1 MKHMKKTSLSAQATK
16 KEFIN
21 SIHHWLMNTLE
32 TNGKSEYKDNFYIQ
46 DSSIMCEL
54 PTCYFDKFEIPEGM
68 KIEMK
73 FTVKKS

>member
-1 MKHMKKTSLSAQATK
+1 MSKTLLTAQQTK
-16 KEFIN
+16 KEFIS
-21 SIHHWLMNTLE
+21 SIHKWMMNTLE
-32 TNGKSEYKDNFYIQ
+32 SNGKSEYKGNFYIQ

-54 PTCYFDKFEIPEGM
+54 PTCYFDRFDIPEGM

>member
-1 MKHMKKTSLSAQATK
+1 MSKISLNAQQTK
-16 KEFIN
+16 KEFIG
-21 SIHHWLMNTLE
+21 SIHKWLMNTLDK
-32 TNGKSEYKDNFYIQ
+32 NNKSEYKENFYIQ

-54 PTCYFDKFEIPEGM
+54 PTSYFSQFDIPEGM

>member
-1 MKHMKKTSLSAQATK
+1 MSKTLLTAQQTK
-16 KEFIN
+16 KEFIG
-21 SIHHWLMNTLE
+21 SIHKWMLNTLE
-32 TNGKSEYKDNFYIQ
+32 SNGKSEYKGNFYIQ

-54 PTCYFDKFEIPEGM
+54 PTCYFDRFDIPEGI

>member
-1 MKHMKKTSLSAQATK
+1 MSKTLLTAQQTK
-16 KEFIN
+16 KEFIS
-21 SIHHWLMNTLE
+21 SIHKWMMNTLE
-32 TNGKSEYKDNFYIQ
+32 SNGKSEYKGNFYIQ

-54 PTCYFDKFEIPEGM
+54 PTCYFDRFDIPKGM